1 MNKLQLIWNITLTV
15 LLLAGFALGFWW
27 QDRNIKLIDA
37 KIQVVDDS
45 VVAMNHVMAKQADV
59 INAQA
64 GVIDEHA
71 RLMNGEYL
79 AAIQADQVMMEEMA
93 GLIDQYREIVKR
105 NALYFEEMQDNLQ
118 DLSLAIPQ

>member
-27 QDRNIKLIDA
+27 QDRNFRLIDA